1 MSEIYALSDDV
12 LSPNDLIIA
21 HAHEILKNGIKYY
34 QYRCKTEKNEQIA
47 REILKLCNKFNAK
60 FIVNDDIE
68 FALKVGAKCVH
79 IGKDDA
85 DLKYAR
91 SVLGNDA
98 FIGVSCYNDLDLA
111 IKMQENTADYVAF
124 GAVYPSQTKPNTTK
138 VSFETIKQAKEILK
152 IPVCVIG
159 GINTQNI
166 AQVASLG
173 VDMIAI
179 VNAIYKPESITKN
192 ILNLKFA
199 LNKS

>member
-124 GAVYPSQTKPNTTK
+124 GAVYQSQTKPNTTK

-159 GINTQNI
+159 GCLCDVEHDNGLH
-166 AQVASLG
+166 ACLG
-173 VDMIAI
+173 W
-179 VNAIYKPESITKN
+179 
-192 ILNLKFA
+192 
-199 LNKS
+199 